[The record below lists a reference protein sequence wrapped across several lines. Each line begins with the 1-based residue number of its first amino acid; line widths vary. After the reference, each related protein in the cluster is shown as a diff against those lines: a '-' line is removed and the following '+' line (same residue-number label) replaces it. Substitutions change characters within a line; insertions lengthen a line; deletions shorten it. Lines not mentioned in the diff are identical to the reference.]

1 MTDTAPAAIARTEPR
16 LDWVDV
22 AKGVCIV
29 LVVMMH
35 STLGVGKATGGE
47 GFMHHVVAFA
57 KPFRM
62 PDFFLISGLF
72 LALVIDRPWRLY
84 LDRKVVHFAYF
95 YVLWLLIQGAF
106 KWPGL
111 GLEEG
116 AGAVV
121 HAFLLALVDPFGTL
135 WFIYLLPIFFVFAK
149 LVRPIHP
156 LVVLAFAAVLESLR
170 VQTGWMVP
178 DEFCARLFY
187 VMLGCYGARYV
198 FRLADWAGD
207 HRALAVAG
215 LVAWALANGAAV
227 WGGASELPVVS
238 LALGVAGAM
247 AIVSLSATISGTRAA
262 EPLRYAGERS
272 IVVYLAFFLPM
283 AVTRAVLIKTG
294 VIEDIGWISL
304 IVTLVGVAAPLA
316 FHWVVKRTGVGLFLF
331 ERPKAFHIDGP
342 ARTNSRLQTA
352 E

>member
-1 MTDTAPAAIARTEPR
+1 MPAAAVSAKPR
-16 LDWVDV
+16 VDWVDV

-29 LVVMMH
+29 MVVMMH
-35 STLGVGKATGGE
+35 STLGVEKAAGETGW
-47 GFMHHVVAFA
+47 MHHAVAFA

-72 LALVIDRPWRLY
+72 LALVIDRDWRTY

-111 GLEEG
+111 ALEEG
-116 AGAVV
+116 FGAVV
-121 HAFLLALVDPFGTL
+121 HAFLIALIDPFGTL

-149 LVRPIHP
+149 LVRKLPP
-156 LVVLAFAAVLESLR
+156 AAVLGFAAVLEIAPIE
-170 VQTGWMVP
+170 TGWMVP

-187 VMLGCYGARYV
+187 VMLGWYGAPYI
-198 FRLADWAGD
+198 FALAEKARSRRG
-207 HRALAVAG
+207 LAVAG
-215 LVAWALANGAAV
+215 LVVWALVNGAAV
-227 WGGASELPVVS
+227 YGGVSELPGVG
-238 LALGVAGAM
+238 LLLGVAGAV
-247 AIVSLSATISGTRAA
+247 AVVAVAALIAGTTAA

-283 AVTRAVLIKTG
+283 AVTRTLLLKLGIIPDVGT
-294 VIEDIGWISL
+294 ISL
-304 IVTLVGVAAPLA
+304 LVTIAGVVAPLILE
-316 FHWVVKRTGVGLFLF
+316 WIVLRTGWGMFLF
-331 ERPKAFHIDGP
+331 RRPRKFRIDRPNRNEGRLAP
-342 ARTNSRLQTA
+342 A